1 MPYLKD
7 HDTFG
12 SSINKPTT
20 PKIDENGHSL
30 NKSSKQAKNGR
41 LSFNFLR
48 SRSMSR
54 NREIKVFPNTPDP
67 KFIPVNAFEKK
78 PDRNLMANDAKV
90 VLRTKKTNECI
101 ITPEKHIPQVD
112 RSRFSYSAFDE
123 LLESGTEDDIL
134 LV

>member
-54 NREIKVFPNTPDP
+54 NREIKIFPSRPDP
-67 KFIPVNAFEKK
+67 KIIPVNAFEKTV
-78 PDRNLMANDAKV
+78 DGNLIF
-90 VLRTKKTNECI
+90 I
-101 ITPEKHIPQVD
+101 ITVTHSI
-112 RSRFSYSAFDE
+112 SCFSKLINA
-123 LLESGTEDDIL
+123 L
-134 LV
+134 